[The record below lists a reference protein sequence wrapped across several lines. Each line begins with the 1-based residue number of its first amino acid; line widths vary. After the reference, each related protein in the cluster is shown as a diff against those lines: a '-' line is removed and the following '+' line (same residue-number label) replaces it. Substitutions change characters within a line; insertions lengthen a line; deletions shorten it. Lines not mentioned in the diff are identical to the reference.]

1 MVKTKDLRAMSLDEL
16 ESKLVECKKEQ
27 FNLRIQQSTGQLQ
40 NTAQLAKVR
49 KEVAKI
55 NTLITERKKN
65 NSGRNIMPKRI
76 LQGVVVSDK
85 QDKTVVVSVERQ
97 VMHPVYKKF
106 IKKSKKYAAHDE
118 NNQFKVG
125 DTVRIQECAPVSKNK
140 TWTVI
145 VDNA

>member
-55 NTLITERKKN
+55 NSPHRHKRYPTATSFCQRRYN
-65 NSGRNIMPKRI
+65 NRSGQESKAQRNNR
-76 LQGVVVSDK
+76 
-85 QDKTVVVSVERQ
+85 
-97 VMHPVYKKF
+97 
-106 IKKSKKYAAHDE
+106 
-118 NNQFKVG
+118 
-125 DTVRIQECAPVSKNK
+125 
-140 TWTVI
+140 
-145 VDNA
+145 